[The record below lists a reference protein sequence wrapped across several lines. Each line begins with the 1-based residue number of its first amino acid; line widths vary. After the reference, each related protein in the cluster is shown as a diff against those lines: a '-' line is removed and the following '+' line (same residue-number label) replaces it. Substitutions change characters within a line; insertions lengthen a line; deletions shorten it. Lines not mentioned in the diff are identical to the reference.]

1 MQNIHDSVL
10 DSPFTKCHGGQ
21 AMAAPT
27 GGKRQKR
34 HGVFL
39 ADAAAHPAQHRF
51 ITGPF
56 HIFGK
61 EMVRQPCQRVKP
73 VEQGDDKYRGLNQ
86 IIPAAQMDLFMEEN
100 IFPFFL
106 P

>member
-1 MQNIHDSVL
+1 MPRWAGDGRSDPVESVKSDMEYSL
-10 DSPFTKCHGGQ
+10 RMPLPIRRSTASSQ
-21 AMAAPT
+21 ARSISSE
-27 GGKRQKR
+27 KRWY
-34 HGVFL
+34 
-39 ADAAAHPAQHRF
+39 A
-51 ITGPF
+51 
-56 HIFGK
+56 
-61 EMVRQPCQRVKP
+61 QPCQRVKP